1 MGSEMCIR
9 DRPEPEPEPEPEI
22 PLPSFASLRRRHL
35 GQSEPE
41 ELPETVASC
50 DQFSDADEITQ
61 DVTELKDTD
70 AAPDLDIPP
79 DTFEIE
85 ASEELAAELPEESLE
100 VSEPLS
106 DFEFASD
113 VDSEILTTGVDD
125 EVPVQL
131 MEAETTEPEAVEIPL
146 AEAQPAPIDLA
157 PAPRKLRVLAAEDN
171 KTNQLV
177 FRKMLKDLELDLI
190 FAVNGEDAVALYKE
204 LNPDMIFMDISMPI
218 MDGREATIEIRKI
231 EVETGEH
238 VPIIAMTAHT
248 LSGDETEILASGIDH
263 YLTKPLRKPLIHQKI
278 AELAPQDVVPPIPVQ
293 IQDLAS

>member
-1 MGSEMCIR
+1 MA
-9 DRPEPEPEPEPEI
+9 PTT
-22 PLPSFASLRRRHL
+22 RR
-35 GQSEPE
+35 SDKSA
-41 ELPETVASC
+41 TVAK
-50 DQFSDADEITQ
+50 
-61 DVTELKDTD
+61 VV
-70 AAPDLDIPP
+70 PP

-106 DFEFASD
+106 DVEFAFD
-113 VDSEILTTGVDD
+113 ADPEVLTTGVDD
-125 EVPVQL
+125 EAPVQF
-131 MEAETTEPEAVEIPL
+131 MEAEPTESEAVEIPL
-146 AEAQPAPIDLA
+146 AEAQPGPIDLA

-248 LSGDETEILASGIDH
+248 LSGDETEIRASGIDH

-278 AELAPQDVVPPIPVQ
+278 AELAPQDVLPPIPVQ